1 VDRAGFQLEA
11 AVAQGDN
18 AAEGLLEP
26 STLSSAA
33 ALPACAP
40 IATPLD

>member
-33 ALPACAP
+33 ALP
-40 IATPLD
+40 PLRADRDAS